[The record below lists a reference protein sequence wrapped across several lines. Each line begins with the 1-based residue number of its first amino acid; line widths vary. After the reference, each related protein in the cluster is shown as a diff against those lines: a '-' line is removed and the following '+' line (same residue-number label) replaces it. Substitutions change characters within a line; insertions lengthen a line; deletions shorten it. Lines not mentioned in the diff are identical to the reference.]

1 VTPLL
6 PSSEKCEHAYSVH
19 VATAAGQLR
28 GDVVVMA
35 YLCPLSVSGVEAGT
49 PLPERQLVAARR
61 VTKGANGRVELGVAL
76 DIHAMQLTT
85 LDGERRVRAGSYS
98 VAFSSGVASKEVVVP
113 LQLSPEAASACLMSD
128 PGDARARE

>member
-1 VTPLL
+1 
-6 PSSEKCEHAYSVH
+6 
-19 VATAAGQLR
+19 
-28 GDVVVMA
+28 MA